1 MSVNEFSKYNAFLS
15 DRLKLDMEQLEV
27 LRKEFEKSPLH
38 EPSNLPKKTP
48 DARASSQGGKC
59 TYLLKSGKNKG
70 QPCGAKESIAESCRC
85 KTHAGKDLDEHEKSS
100 SASTKSSG
108 DDKKEFAKSTSKADA
123 PEVEDKKK
131 EPVKTTK
138 SKKGQDLKEIEQ
150 KEVIKIIEQRRNDVP
165 IIKSKF
171 GNYTHV
177 GTSLVWERDTM
188 CVVGREMPNGT
199 VLPLSENDIQLCVA
213 NSWKYKSEMK
223 VNTEAREV
231 DHPELYESDVSD
243 SDSDDN

>member
-15 DRLKLDMEQLEV
+15 DRLKIDMEQLEA

-38 EPSNLPKKTP
+38 EPANLPKK
-48 DARASSQGGKC
+48 ASVESSSSSQAGRC

-70 QPCGAKESIAESCRC
+70 QPCGAKESVAGTCRC
-85 KTHAGKDLDEHEKSS
+85 KTHAGKDMEEPATAK
-100 SASTKSSG
+100 TPG
-108 DDKKEFAKSTSKADA
+108 DDKKEFAKSTAKSDA

-138 SKKGQDLKEIEQ
+138 SKKGQDLKDMEQ
-150 KEVIKIIEQRRNDVP
+150 KEVIKIIEQRRHDIP
-165 IIKSKF
+165 IVKSKF

-199 VLPLSENDIQLCVA
+199 VLPLSENDIQLCIA

-223 VNTEAREV
+223 INREAREI

-243 SDSDDN
+243 SESDEN

>member
-15 DRLKLDMEQLEV
+15 DRLKIEMEQLET

-38 EPSNLPKKTP
+38 EPANLPKKAP
-48 DARASSQGGKC
+48 AEPQGGRC

-70 QPCGAKESIAESCRC
+70 QPCGAKESVAGSCRC
-85 KTHAGKDLDEHEKSS
+85 KTHAGKDIEETEKTSS
-100 SASTKSSG
+100 SSSTKTSG

-138 SKKGQDLKEIEQ
+138 SKKGQDLKEMEQ
-150 KEVIKIIEQRRNDVP
+150 KDVIKIIEQRRNDIP
-165 IIKSKF
+165 IVKSKF

-199 VLPLSENDIQLCVA
+199 VLPLSENDTQLCIA
-213 NSWKYKSEMK
+213 NGWKYKSEMK
-223 VNTEAREV
+223 INREAREI

-243 SDSDDN
+243 SESDEN